1 MKKNYWTGTEWVTV
15 LKSEPCDTC
24 EKARQAFLD
33 LVKDMDGVSIINDS
47 KGVKVIEVKTKYK
60 LYRYE
65 IHAETVRIKVGEKV
79 LTQDDDGF
87 EGTVT
92 IDVYKEAYIGRVY
105 KNIYN
110 SYI

>member
-1 MKKNYWTGTEWVTV
+1 MQNNYWNCNEWITT

-24 EKARQAFLD
+24 ENARQAFLD
-33 LVKDMDGVSIINDS
+33 LVKDMDGVTIINGK
-47 KGVKVIEVKTKYK
+47 KGVKLIEVRTKYK

-65 IHAETVRIKVGEKV
+65 IHAETIHVKVGEKV

-87 EGTVT
+87 DGVAV
-92 IDVYKEAYIGRVY
+92 IDVYAEAYVGRVY

-110 SYI
+110 AYI